1 VTTID
6 PMVPDGFGADP
17 DTQPPLPPE
26 PPLQLPPQ
34 PQPPPPQS
42 PPLPPP
48 PPRRRR
54 WPLPTVAVIVV
65 VLAIGYAVANHFTA
79 NYYAIAPGD
88 AQSVQRYVTV
98 PPDKLHKHPGRVL
111 LVTVSL
117 LTVRPLT
124 WISDKL
130 NSDIQML
137 KVQDLTGNTP
147 PSQLNQ
153 LNAVE
158 MQNSTQTAVII
169 ALRRLGYKVD
179 LNGQG
184 AEVDA
189 VVAKSPA
196 ANLLVPGDV
205 IVAFDG
211 TPITSNDQL
220 VSAIRRHKPG
230 DKVIFTVQKTSPTRT
245 EDKTVVLGWAPA
257 DASTPTTH
265 AFLGIATTTK
275 EQPSLPIDVKIDP
288 GNIGGPSAGLSFTL
302 QIIDNLSTS
311 DITGGKAIAVT
322 GTINADGTVG
332 DVGGVAQKAVAVRKA
347 GAVAFLVPKGEGK
360 VAQQHA
366 GSHVKVIEVT
376 TLEDALNTLKSLGGD
391 LTGVPPAPAQLGS

>member
-6 PMVPDGFGADP
+6 PMVPDRFGAEP
-17 DTQPPLPPE
+17 DTQLPRPPQSSQPTQPP
-26 PPLQLPPQ
+26 PPGLPPQ
-34 PQPPPPQS
+34 PQEQQPS
-42 PPLPPP
+42 
-48 PPRRRR
+48 RRRR
-54 WPLPTVAVIVV
+54 WPLPTVAIIVV

-98 PPDKLHKHPGRVL
+98 PPDKLHKHPGHVL

-169 ALRRLGYKVD
+169 ALRRLGYTVN

-196 ANLLVPGDV
+196 ANLLAPGDV

-211 TPITSNDQL
+211 TPIMSNDQL
-220 VSAIRRHKPG
+220 VAAIRRHKPG
-230 DKVIFTVQKTSPTRT
+230 DQVVFTLQKSSPTRT
-245 EDKTVVLGWAPA
+245 ENKTVVLGSAPA
-257 DASTPTTH
+257 DTATPTTH

-302 QIIDNLSTS
+302 QIIDDLTAS
-311 DITGGKAIAVT
+311 DITGGKTIAVT
-322 GTINADGTVG
+322 GTINPDGTVG

-347 GAVAFLVPKGEGK
+347 GAIAFIVPKGEGK

-376 TLEDALNTLKSLGGD
+376 TLEEALNTLKSLGGD
-391 LTGVPPAPAQLGS
+391 LSGVPAAPAQLAS

>member
-6 PMVPDGFGADP
+6 PMVLDGIGADP
-17 DTQPPLPPE
+17 GTL
-26 PPLQLPPQ
+26 
-34 PQPPPPQS
+34 
-42 PPLPPP
+42 
-48 PPRRRR
+48 PRRRR
-54 WPLPTVAVIVV
+54 WFLPTVAIIVI
-65 VLAIGYAVANHFTA
+65 VLAIAYGVANHYTK

-88 AQSVQRYVTV
+88 AQPVQRYITV
-98 PPDKLHKHPGRVL
+98 PPDKLHKKAGRIL

-117 LTVRPLT
+117 LTVQPLS

-130 NSDIQML
+130 NSDIQLL
-137 KVQDLTGNTP
+137 KVEQITGNSP

-158 MQNSTQTAVII
+158 MQNSTQTAVIV
-169 ALRRLGYKVD
+169 ALRRLGYTVN

-196 ANLLVPGDV
+196 ANILVPGDV

-211 TPITSNDQL
+211 TPVQTNDAL
-220 VSAIRRHKPG
+220 VQAIHNHHAG
-230 DKVIFTVQKTSPTRT
+230 DKVQITVKESAPPRT
-245 EDKTVVLGWAPA
+245 ETKTVVLGQAPA
-257 DASTPTTH
+257 DSTTPTPH

-275 EQPSLPIDVKIDP
+275 EQPNLPIDVKIDP

-302 QIIDNLSTS
+302 GIIEDLTGT
-311 DITGGKAIAVT
+311 DITGGKTIAIT
-322 GTINADGTVG
+322 GTINPDGSVG

-347 GAVAFLVPKGEGK
+347 GAIAFLVPKGEGT

-366 GSHVKVIEVT
+366 GPKVKVIEVT
-376 TLEDALNTLKSLGGD
+376 TLGQALSALQSLGGD
-391 LTGVPPAPAQLGS
+391 VSGLPPAPAQLAS

>member
-245 EDKTVVLGWAPA
+245 EDKTVVLGSAPA

>member
-1 VTTID
+1 MTTIE
-6 PMVPDGFGADP
+6 PMVLDGIGADP
-17 DTQPPLPPE
+17 GT
-26 PPLQLPPQ
+26 
-34 PQPPPPQS
+34 
-42 PPLPPP
+42 
-48 PPRRRR
+48 PPRHRHR
-54 WPLPTVAVIVV
+54 WLLPTIAIIVIV
-65 VLAIGYAVANHFTA
+65 LAVAYGVANHYTK

-88 AQSVQRYVTV
+88 AQPVQRYITV
-98 PPDKLHKHPGRVL
+98 PPDKLHKKSGRIL

-117 LTVRPLT
+117 LTVQPLT

-130 NSDIQML
+130 NSDIQLL
-137 KVQDLTGNTP
+137 KVEQITGNTP
-147 PSQLNQ
+147 PSQLNR

-158 MQNSTQTAVII
+158 MQNSTQTAVIV

-211 TPITSNDQL
+211 TAVLTNDAL
-220 VSAIRRHKPG
+220 VTAIRKHRPG
-230 DKVIFTVQKTSPTRT
+230 DRVMITVKESAPPRT
-245 EDKTVVLGWAPA
+245 ETKTVVLGQAPA
-257 DASTPTTH
+257 DGTTPTPH
-265 AFLGIATTTK
+265 AFLGIAATTK
-275 EQPSLPIDVKIDP
+275 EQPNLPIDVKIDP

-302 QIIDNLSTS
+302 GIIEDLTGT
-311 DITGGKAIAVT
+311 DITGGKSIAVT
-322 GTINADGTVG
+322 GTINADGSVG

-347 GAVAFLVPKGEGK
+347 GAIAFLVPKGEGK

-366 GSHVKVIEVT
+366 GPQVKVIEVT
-376 TLEDALNTLKSLGGD
+376 TLEEALAALHTLGGD
-391 LTGVPPAPAQLGS
+391 VSGVPAALAQLAS

>member
-1 VTTID
+1 MTTID
-6 PMVPDGFGADP
+6 PMVPDGFGADGATP
-17 DTQPPLPPE
+17 AR
-26 PPLQLPPQ
+26 
-34 PQPPPPQS
+34 
-42 PPLPPP
+42 
-48 PPRRRR
+48 RRRR
-54 WPLPTVAVIVV
+54 WLVPLVAIIVA
-65 VLAIGYAVANHFTA
+65 VLAIGYAVANHYTA

-88 AQSVQRYVTV
+88 AQPVQRYVTV
-98 PPDKLHKHPGRVL
+98 PADKLHKHSGRVL

-130 NSDIQML
+130 NSDIQLL

-158 MQNSTQTAVII
+158 MQNSTQTAVIV

-196 ANLLVPGDV
+196 ANLLSPGDV

-211 TPITSNDQL
+211 APIKSNDQL
-220 VSAIRRHKPG
+220 VTAIRQHNAG
-230 DKVIFTVQKTSPTRT
+230 DKVQFTVEKAKPPHT
-245 EDKTVVLGWAPA
+245 ETEAVVLGQAPA
-257 DASTPTTH
+257 DASTPQPH

-302 QIIDNLSTS
+302 QIIDDLSTS
-311 DITGGKAIAVT
+311 DITGGKTIAVT
-322 GTINADGTVG
+322 GTINPDGSVG

-360 VAQQHA
+360 TAQQHA

-376 TLEDALNTLKSLGGD
+376 TLDDALNALKSLGGD
-391 LTGVPPAPAQLGS
+391 LSGVAPAGQLSS